1 MTTNTDSKT
10 NLGSGKND
18 NAAAFKLTVSEN
30 GVGWIT
36 IDVPGETQNTVK
48 AEFASEFEAIFYQI
62 ENDKSIKAIVLTSGK
77 PNGFVAGADIG
88 MLQNLTSEQQVID
101 LAKTG
106 HKVFNQ
112 IESLT
117 QPVVVAI
124 NGACLGAGLE
134 LALAC
139 SYRICTENSATK
151 VGLPEVQL
159 GVLPGGGGTQR
170 LPRLVGIANALDLML
185 TGKQLNGKRAKKI
198 GLVDEVVAEANL
210 NKAAEKAALSLVT
223 KKKKIVS
230 QLKPEVKMSGLLST
244 SELQKLALETTSFG
258 RKIIFDK
265 ALESVN
271 KKTRG
276 NYPSPAKIIKCVE
289 VGMEKGFEQGLE
301 IEARLFAE
309 LVMSEEASQLMNIFF
324 ATTELKKDSGVKSE
338 VATRDINR
346 VGVLGGG
353 LMGAGIAF
361 VTADKARKQVRIKDQ
376 DDKGINHALKYCWE
390 IYRTKIKRRHMSVN
404 DASQRFASITGTTS
418 YQGFKRCDLVFEA
431 VFESLELKQQ
441 MLKDIETAC
450 DGKAIFASSTS
461 SIPITKIA
469 EAAKYPSNV
478 IGLHYFSPVE
488 KMPLL
493 EIVITDQTSDE
504 VIATCV
510 EFGKQ
515 QGKTVIVVKDG
526 TGFYTSRILAPFVNE
541 AGHMVAEGVAIDRI
555 DSALKNAGFPVGPI
569 TLLDEVGIDVGTKI
583 APILAESFGDRML
596 PPSLFSKLE
605 QDDRK
610 GKKNKRGFYLYSGKS
625 SGKGA
630 KEVDQSIYS
639 LLGVTPNNS
648 LADEKIV
655 ERCLLQMINESILC
669 LQEGILS
676 SARDG
681 DIGAIFGLGFPPFLG
696 GPFRYVDSVG
706 AKNVLEK
713 LQQLEKDYGE
723 RFKPA
728 SQLVEMAEKGKTFY

>member
-1 MTTNTDSKT
+1 MTNKTGSNSK
-10 NLGSGKND
+10 
-18 NAAAFKLTVSEN
+18 AALDLSISEN
-30 GVGWIT
+30 GIGWIT
-36 IDVPGETQNTVK
+36 IDVPGESQNTVR
-48 AEFASEFEAIFYQI
+48 AEFASEFDSIFAQI
-62 ENDKSIKAIVLTSGK
+62 ESNNNIKAIVLISGK
-77 PNGFVAGADIG
+77 TNGFVAGADIS
-88 MLQNLTSEQQVID
+88 MLQNLTSEEQVVE

-106 HKVFNQ
+106 HQVFNR
-112 IESLT
+112 IESLV
-117 QPVVVAI
+117 QPVIIAI

-134 LALAC
+134 LALAG
-139 SYRICTENSATK
+139 SYRICTENSSTK
-151 VGLPEVQL
+151 LGLPEVQL

-210 NKAAEKAALSLVT
+210 KKAAEKAALSLT
-223 KKKKIVS
+223 SKKKKVVS
-230 QLKPEVKMSGLLST
+230 RLRPQVNLKGLLSPA
-244 SELQKLALETTSFG
+244 ELQKTLLETTSFG
-258 RKIIFDK
+258 RKLIFDK
-265 ALESVN
+265 ALETVN

-289 VGMEKGFEQGLE
+289 VGMEQGY
-301 IEARLFAE
+301 EAGLDVEAKLFAE
-309 LVMSEEASQLMNIFF
+309 LVMSAEATQLMNIFF
-324 ATTELKKDSGVKSE
+324 ASTELKKDTGVIGDVE
-338 VATRDINR
+338 TIRVNR

-361 VTADKARKQVRIKDQ
+361 VTADKANKKVRIKDQ
-376 DDKGINHALKYCWE
+376 NDVGINHALKYCWE
-390 IYRTKIKRRHMSVN
+390 IYRTKIKRRHMSVS
-404 DASQRFASITGTTS
+404 DAGQRFASITGTTS
-418 YQGFKRCDLVFEA
+418 YQGFKRCDLVIEA

-441 MLKDIETAC
+441 MLKDIESVC
-450 DGKAIFASSTS
+450 DGKAIFASNTS

-469 EAAKYPSNV
+469 EVAKDPSKV

-493 EIVITDQTSDE
+493 EIVITDKTSPE

-541 AGHMVAEGVAIDRI
+541 AGHMLAEGVAIDRI
-555 DSALKNAGFPVGPI
+555 DQALQNAGFPVGPI

-596 PPSLFSKLE
+596 PPKLFSKLE

-610 GKKNKRGFYLYSGKS
+610 GKKNKRGFYSY
-625 SGKGA
+625 KGNSA
-630 KEVDQSIYS
+630 KKGPKEVDQTIYS
-639 LLGVTPNNS
+639 LLGITANNS
-648 LADEKIV
+648 MSEKSIAQ
-655 ERCLLQMINESILC
+655 RCLLQMVNESVLC
-669 LQEGILS
+669 LQEGILN

-696 GPFRYVDSVG
+696 GPFRYVDSIG
-706 AKNVLEK
+706 AKAIVENLTRLEK
-713 LQQLEKDYGE
+713 EFGE

-728 SQLVEMAEKGKTFY
+728 SLLTDMAEKESKFY